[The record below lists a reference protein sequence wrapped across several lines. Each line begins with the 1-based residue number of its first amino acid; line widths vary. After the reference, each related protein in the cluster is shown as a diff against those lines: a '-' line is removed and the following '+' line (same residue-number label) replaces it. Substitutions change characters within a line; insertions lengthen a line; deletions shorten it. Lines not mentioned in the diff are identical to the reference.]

1 MPFKNGVLEASR
13 RDFEGPRPPFS
24 RSRRDLGEPQT
35 YFWLLGVKACQSFA
49 NVKIKVRV
57 ELYMLI
63 CACTADL
70 RASVTTSQ
78 VSLLEFANFR
88 LWGARPKKAADQ
100 TAARGRPALRAGPTQ
115 QICLSLE

>member
-1 MPFKNGVLEASR
+1 MPFKNGVLEGSR
-13 RDFEGPRPPFS
+13 RDFEGSRPPFS

-78 VSLLEFANFR
+78 VEYRIENYSDKLFSEASF
-88 LWGARPKKAADQ
+88 D
-100 TAARGRPALRAGPTQ
+100 
-115 QICLSLE
+115 